1 MKKNKNY
8 YEILKISETANYQEI
23 KNAYKSLVKKY
34 HPDLYVGD
42 KEFAEQKIK
51 EINEAYDILSNPE
64 TKAEYDEYLNASTQ
78 PIEFYSSPV
87 NTSATE
93 EKKPEPEPPWSLT
106 HFLTEKFNQLDKKRQ
121 LQIFIF
127 IFVVILALFLINLIE
142 VKYYLASETENSE
155 QDNGVDTSNTTENTT
170 SSFIENNFD
179 ENEFY
184 NQTDF
189 EAIDN
194 FLYDLFES
202 YEKNYYEY
210 QKQE

>member
-1 MKKNKNY
+1 MEKNMNY
-8 YEILKISETANYQEI
+8 YEILKVSKTASQQEI
-23 KNAYKSLVKKY
+23 KNSYKSLVKKY

-42 KEFAEQKIK
+42 KGFAEQKIK
-51 EINEAYDILSNPE
+51 KINEAYDILSNPE

-78 PIEFYSSPV
+78 AIEFSSSPT
-87 NTSATE
+87 NTSPTE
-93 EKKPEPEPPWSLT
+93 KKKPEPEPQWSLT
-106 HFLTEKFNQLDKKRQ
+106 HFLAEKFNQLDKKQQ

-142 VKYYLASETENSE
+142 VKYYLSGENTEQTNTETSSNTVQNTASSSTENSF
-155 QDNGVDTSNTTENTT
+155 ENFNEN
-170 SSFIENNFD
+170 SFF
-179 ENEFY
+179 NE
-184 NQTDF
+184 TDF

-210 QKQE
+210 QK